1 MIYHLGDHGV
11 DGCDLK
17 AGYIWCHGEYPQER
31 IPLWRKDERTS
42 TTVPMT
48 EACLEMLF
56 RVCLPN
62 ITGSEVR
69 WSRHHPINYKGN

>member
-31 IPLWRKDERTS
+31 IPLWRRDERTS

-48 EACLEMLF
+48 VPYDKDRSMSGDAIQSMLAQYY
-56 RVCLPN
+56 
-62 ITGSEVR
+62 
-69 WSRHHPINYKGN
+69 WQ